1 LKALGVDKIVAG
13 ITSGMFAT
21 TITHPFEI
29 IRAKLQTLGLTEK
42 HSFSEHLII
51 WQLKQMKK

>member
-1 LKALGVDKIVAG
+1 VDKIVAG

-21 TITHPFEI
+21 TITHPLEI
-29 IRAKLQTLGLTEK
+29 IRAKLQTLGLTKK

>member
-1 LKALGVDKIVAG
+1 VDKIVAG

-42 HSFSEHLII
+42 HSFSEHLIL